1 MSTTEKF
8 VATIGATRRGGNQLG
23 IKQYNERLILSLIR
37 QAGALTKADIAR
49 ITHLTPQTIT
59 TIVNRLLKEGYLRK
73 KAVIRGRIG
82 QPSTPVEIAPD
93 GAISVGMKIGR
104 RSMDLVALSLNG
116 RVVAKN
122 STAYEHL
129 DASVVLDLV
138 EPCFDRLKRELS
150 EAQLSRLVGVGI
162 AAPTALERGIP
173 VIGDPGGDKPRLREA
188 ELVARVE
195 EVSSLST
202 MVLNDATAAC
212 LAEMDKAHE
221 HREGSTIYFYLSTL
235 VGGSIVINGSLITGR
250 TGNAG
255 AVGAIPI
262 ELASHVMKGKPCQ
275 FIEVASLNRLEAIAA
290 RNHVPPQCFRED
302 GGSPSAIDQKV
313 LACFDEWCDLAAD
326 ALAFAS
332 ISGTSFIEAQNVVV
346 DGVILRPLL
355 DRLISRI
362 KGCMDNYKLEGIT
375 PPEVRAGTIGFDARS
390 IGAALLPLQDQF
402 APDNRV
408 VLKS

>member
-8 VATIGATRRGGNQLG
+8 VAAIGATRRGGNQLG

-129 DASVVLDLV
+129 DASVILNLV
-138 EPCFDRLKRELS
+138 EPSFERLKQELS
-150 EAQLSRLVGVGI
+150 KAQLSRLVGVGI
-162 AAPTALERGIP
+162 AAPTALESGTP
-173 VIGDPGGDKPRLREA
+173 VIGDPGEDKPRLREA
-188 ELVARVE
+188 ELVAKVE
-195 EVSSLST
+195 EISSLST
-202 MVLNDATAAC
+202 VVLNDATAAC

-221 HREGSTIYFYLSTL
+221 QREGSTIYFYLSTL

-255 AVGAIPI
+255 AVGAVPI
-262 ELASHVMKGKPCQ
+262 ELASHLKRGKPRQ

-290 RNHVPPQCFRED
+290 RNHVSPQCFRED
-302 GGSPSAIDQKV
+302 GGLSTAIDEKV

-332 ISGTSFIEAQNVVV
+332 ISGTSFIEAQHVVV

-362 KGCMDNYKLEGIT
+362 KGCIDNYKLEGIT
-375 PPEVRAGTIGFDARS
+375 PPKVRAGTIGFDARS